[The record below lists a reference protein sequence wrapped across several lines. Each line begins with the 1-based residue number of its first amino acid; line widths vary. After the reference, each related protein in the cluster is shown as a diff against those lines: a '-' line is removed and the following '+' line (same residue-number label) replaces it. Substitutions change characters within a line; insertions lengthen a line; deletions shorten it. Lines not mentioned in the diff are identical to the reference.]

1 MYNIESLVNL
11 LKQQTPCND
20 AIENIEKVLGSIA
33 SGTSIPHSKRE
44 ELYNIV
50 MQLKHKSRWG
60 IKEEASKVVEKIR
73 RERLAD
79 AQQFYKSYNSPVD
92 QVQSSVDPN
101 HEVEVTIAQKGLTL
115 YQWCKMVI
123 DNKGKATLFDESKGI
138 CMIGNYY
145 SIEIVSLSSLGAF
158 RDYDLYNTN
167 GIFVGKAQQVCC
179 RFVLPFSAPCLV
191 TCAKGAF
198 DNWNAKHY
206 HDGTLI
212 NEKEQ
217 KIGGIKVE
225 KEHYKGIWA
234 HGGATQV
241 FIPLTEA
248 QRFELARHA
257 EFI

>member
-1 MYNIESLVNL
+1 MYNIDSLVNL

-20 AIENIEKVLGSIA
+20 AIEDIEKVLNSIA

-50 MQLKHKSRWG
+50 MQLTRWG

-79 AQQFYKSYNSPVD
+79 AQQFYKSYNAPVD

-101 HEVEVTIAQKGLTL
+101 HEVEVTIAPKGLTL

-123 DNKGKATLFDESKGI
+123 DNKGKATLFDKSKESKGTL
-138 CMIGNYY
+138 IGNYF
-145 SIEIVSLSSLGAF
+145 SIEIVSLPSLGAF
-158 RDYDLYNTN
+158 RVYDLYNTN
-167 GIFVGKAQQVCC
+167 GTFVGTAQQVCC

-217 KIGGIKVE
+217 KIGGIQVE

-248 QRFELARHA
+248 QKFELAKHA